1 MSDTITLWRADVQA
15 QITNQTEPDSI
26 TPTIDGAL
34 RDRLGV
40 LVDERLHKSG
50 NAFGAIAIVGT
61 NDNYALYFRSNN
73 TDRGALHANGNW
85 SFGSL
90 VDAGY
95 GADITGTARV
105 QGTFTASGSAI
116 IGTSSYTPNDSGNV
130 SYTVR
135 SRTGIYVA
143 NAANNFGIEYGG
155 GRIYANVGA
164 GVNNPVWTPS
174 GGNWTTGATV
184 AASAVNLSASDAI
197 LIQASGGVIRAT
209 GGDDRS
215 IILRGGSASDNPKMQ
230 VYGKNSGS
238 GNAGI
243 IAFSD
248 ITALRIKTS
257 LIFSGSGTPEGAIT
271 APVSSI
277 YLRTD
282 GGTGTSF
289 YVKETGTGNT
299 GWVAK

>member
-1 MSDTITLWRADVQA
+1 MPDTITQWRADVQT
-15 QITNQTEPDSI
+15 QITDQTEPDSI
-26 TPTIDGAL
+26 TPTIDGEL
-34 RDRLGV
+34 RDRLAV

-50 NAFGAIAIVGT
+50 NSFGAIAIVGT
-61 NDNYALYFRSNN
+61 NDNYAMYFRSNN
-73 TDRGALHANGNW
+73 VNRGALQANGNW
-85 SFGSL
+85 SFGSV

-95 GADITGTARV
+95 GADFAGTARV
-105 QGTFTASGSAI
+105 QGAFTASGASV
-116 IGTSSYTPNDSGNV
+116 IGTSDYTPNDAVNV

-155 GRIYANVGA
+155 GRIYGNVGA
-164 GVNNPVWTPS
+164 GANNPVWTPS
-174 GGNWTTGATV
+174 SGNWTTGATV

-215 IILRGGSASDNPKMQ
+215 IILRGGTAADNPKIQ
-230 VYGKNSGS
+230 VYGKTATA

-248 ITALRIKTS
+248 ITAIRVKTS
-257 LIFSGSGTPEGAIT
+257 LIFSGSGTPEGAVT

-277 YLRTD
+277 FLRTD
-282 GGTGTSF
+282 GGAGTSF
-289 YVKETGTGNT
+289 YVKESGTGNT